1 MEAIIQNQGLQHIV
15 EKSLMYLDMKN
26 INSFRLV
33 NNDFKGITESPSFL
47 RVLKVRKLASII
59 KGFLLSYDNFDYRY
73 NSEGNLIDEENKF
86 QNIALK
92 NGDEWKNKLFK
103 FLHDQSLDK
112 VEVDHFKLLCK
123 ILNQNLYALL
133 TSIRRSH
140 NLKELQV
147 VHKARL
153 VQNFWSGILI
163 LDQIHHR
170 MHNHIHDETT
180 IANYYLLKLQIED
193 RIRLVKNSWSG
204 ILILD

>member
-1 MEAIIQNQGLQHIV
+1 MEIIIQNQGLQHIV

-140 NLKELQV
+140 VLKELQV

-153 VQNFWSGILI
+153 VQN
-163 LDQIHHR
+163 
-170 MHNHIHDETT
+170 
-180 IANYYLLKLQIED
+180 
-193 RIRLVKNSWSG
+193 SWSG
-204 ILILD
+204 ILF